1 MTKAHLSSALRV
13 GDLLLR
19 NRNVMASLTRN
30 RAIPTNIPGKHMT
43 EYYVQRAR
51 GGAGLILAE
60 GTLVVQQGTE
70 WPNAPGIWSD
80 EQVAA

>member
-1 MTKAHLSSALRV
+1 MARPSLSSPLRI

-30 RAIPTNIPGKHMT
+30 RAVPTNVPGRHIV
-43 EYYVQRAR
+43 EHYAQRAR

-70 WPNAPGIWSD
+70 WPHAPGIWSD
-80 EQVAA
+80 EQAEA